1 MRRRAV
7 LKILGAG
14 ALAACPLCAGQAVAA
29 GKGGAQWSYKGA
41 KGPEHWGDLDRAFLA
56 CSAGSQQSP
65 VDLRDSTPSGLEEVQ
80 TFWRPFQLDI
90 LNNGHTIQ
98 VNTGGGGF
106 MVLDGRRFDLLQ
118 FHFHHPS
125 EHTLYGENFPMEVH
139 FVHKSADGDLGVLGV
154 FMAEGEENPT
164 INKIWHNVE
173 VGGGSKRIEEF
184 IEPDTLLPVDR
195 AYFRYA
201 GSLTTPPCSEVV
213 NWAVMAQPITVSRR
227 QIDAFGNLY
236 PMNARPVQG
245 LNRRFILGSF

>member
-1 MRRRAV
+1 M
-7 LKILGAG
+7 
-14 ALAACPLCAGQAVAA
+14 AA
-29 GKGGAQWSYKGA
+29 GKGGARWAYEGA
-41 KGPEHWGDLDRAFLA
+41 EGPEHWGDLDRGFAA
-56 CSAGSQQSP
+56 CSSGRQQSP
-65 VDLRDSTPSGLEEVQ
+65 VDLRDSTPADLEQVR
-80 TFWRPFQLDI
+80 TFWRPVKLDI

-106 MVLDGRRFDLLQ
+106 MVLDGRKFNLLQ

-139 FVHKSADGDLGVLGV
+139 FVHKSAQGDLGVLGV
-154 FMAEGEENPT
+154 FMAEGEESPT
-164 INKIWHNVE
+164 INTIWRNVA
-173 VGGGSKRIEEF
+173 VKGGSRRGEDV
-184 IEPDTLLPVDR
+184 IEPDRLLPRER

-227 QIDAFGNLY
+227 QIDAFANLY
-236 PMNARPVQG
+236 RNNARPIQG